1 VRVVENV
8 KLISA
13 AENQSSSYLAIPSG
27 FCITITITN
36 CRFVQLKQ
44 TSTNESLGAGIT
56 AVTTSSFNEAESALR
71 EARAGTVVEF

>member
-13 AENQSSSYLAIPSG
+13 AENQSSSHLAIPSG

-56 AVTTSSFNEAESALR
+56 VTTSSFNEAESALR